1 MNKFSDVLAE
11 RFSQDL
17 LESYFCK
24 QHPPRAWKDELPL
37 YDSGYA
43 NTFRIQKLLK
53 PIAAGKVRDENIN
66 FESDR
71 TISMSEKIQTKQSL
85 LSSKVSY
92 SHQMPSYQT
101 YTTSMLCYVMWNLF
115 TVGSLQF
122 SNDTMNSLINGH
134 AN

>member
-1 MNKFSDVLAE
+1 MNKFSGVLAE

-24 QHPPRAWKDELPL
+24 QHPPRAWKDELPP

-85 LSSKVSY
+85 LSSKVS
-92 SHQMPSYQT
+92 
-101 YTTSMLCYVMWNLF
+101 
-115 TVGSLQF
+115 
-122 SNDTMNSLINGH
+122 
-134 AN
+134 